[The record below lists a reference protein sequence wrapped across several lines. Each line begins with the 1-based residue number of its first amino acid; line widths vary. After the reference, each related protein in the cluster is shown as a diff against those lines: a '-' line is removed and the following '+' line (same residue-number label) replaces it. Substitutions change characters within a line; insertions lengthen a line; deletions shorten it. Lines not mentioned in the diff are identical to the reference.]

1 MAKLLPFTVRVA
13 ADPDTVADP
22 RVVLPRVKVTVPVG
36 EPLPLAGFTVAV
48 KTVLPEDEI
57 VAWLAATVVVVPTSA
72 VTLVEPLEL
81 AKLPSAAKVAL
92 MVLLPIARLLPW
104 TARVAVVPEIV
115 ADPRMVLPT
124 VKVTV
129 PAGALVPLAGFT
141 VAVNTVLAEERMVA
155 GFAASVVV
163 VPVVATTAVEPLELE
178 KLPEAA

>member
-1 MAKLLPFTVRVA
+1 VRWCRW
-13 ADPDTVADP
+13 P
-22 RVVLPRVKVTVPVG
+22 
-36 EPLPLAGFTVAV
+36 GFTLAV
-48 KTVLPEDEI
+48 NRVLPEEEI
-57 VAWLAATVVVVPTSA
+57 VAWLAATVVVVPISIA
-72 VTLVEPLEL
+72 TLVEPLEL
-81 AKLPSAAKVAL
+81 AKLPVAAKVAL

-104 TARVAVVPEIV
+104 TVRVAVDPEIV
-115 ADPRMVLPT
+115 AVPRVVLPT

-129 PAGALVPLAGFT
+129 PAGAVAPLAGLT